1 MSQHLQNRYQTAL
14 STYARGGEFGAISAA
29 IGASATGLQRVEN
42 MYFQPSRLMSTGNFF
57 GADDS
62 AFGADDSSDEYDNSM
77 SKTEANALTKVA
89 KTQAIVAGI
98 SSFTDL
104 VKGITT
110 SVVSAKNDRKML
122 ELTQA
127 HELEMA
133 PYSEKT
139 TLAEAQLRREE
150 ARLQQTLANYESQ
163 KRLPLIYGIGALTV
177 IGGLGL
183 LAFTRK

>member
-42 MYFQPSRLMSTGNFF
+42 MYFQPSRLMSTGNF
-57 GADDS
+57 
-62 AFGADDSSDEYDNSM
+62 FGADDSSDEYDNSM